1 MNTAAD
7 AALAAGAMPDAAAM
21 MPPPAPLEMPEQSL
35 HSGRLHNRRL
45 PTTPRGM
52 GWRRLYLFGSAG
64 LMTALACYLMLD
76 VLMADGVSVL
86 DVLLL
91 VLYVALFGW
100 IALAFFSAL
109 AGFCVMLFGR
119 HRRLGIDP
127 RTPLPALSTRTA
139 LLMPTYNEDP
149 HRVLAGLEAIR
160 ESLLATGQGERFDFF
175 VLSDTT
181 RPSVAAEELQAM
193 AELRA
198 RLPGPIGLY
207 YRHRSD
213 NTGRK
218 AGNIGG
224 WVREHG
230 AAYPQFLI
238 LDADSLMTGDCIVRL
253 VAGLEAHP
261 DVALVQSLPVVIN
274 GTTLFARMQQFGG
287 RVYGPVIAHGVAWW
301 HGAESNYW
309 GHNAVIRTRAFAECA
324 GLPTLRG
331 GKPFGGHI
339 LSHDFVE
346 AALLRRGGWAL
357 HMVPTLAGSYEEGP
371 PSLTDL
377 LIRDRRWCQGNLQH
391 MAVLP
396 STGLHWLSRW
406 HFGSGVFHYFTSPMW
421 ALTLL
426 IGIAIPLDHYGW
438 DPHGLRLPG
447 FSPGDYWFGR
457 DHHLAAWLFAA
468 TMAVLLAPK
477 VMGYITMLFD
487 RDERRGCGGAIPA
500 FVSMLLE
507 TLLAALMAPIT
518 MYVQSRGVAQVLA
531 GHDSG
536 WDAQRRDD
544 GSLPLKGLVLHYG
557 GLSLFG
563 LFCGG
568 MAWVVSPALA
578 AWMAPVVLGMAI
590 SIPLVALT
598 SARAPGQWLR
608 RHRLLCTP
616 EETTPPQILRRARRL
631 RAQLED

>member
-1 MNTAAD
+1 V
-7 AALAAGAMPDAAAM
+7 PDAAAM
-21 MPPPAPLEMPEQSL
+21 MPPLAPLDMPEQSL

-52 GWRRLYLFGSAG
+52 GWRRLYLFGGAG

-100 IALAFFSAL
+100 IALAFFSAM

-127 RTPLPALSTRTA
+127 HAPLPVLSTRTA

-160 ESLLATGQGERFDFF
+160 ESLLATGQGDRFDFF

-181 RPSVAAEELQAM
+181 RPGIAAEELQAV
-193 AELRA
+193 AELRG
-198 RLPGPIGLY
+198 RLSGPVGLY
-207 YRHRSD
+207 YRHRGD

-218 AGNIGG
+218 AGNIAG

-238 LDADSLMTGDCIVRL
+238 LDADSLMTGECIVRL
-253 VAGLEAHP
+253 VAGVEAHP

-346 AALLRRGGWAL
+346 AALMRRGGWAL
-357 HMVPTLAGSYEEGP
+357 HMVPTLTGSYEEGP

-406 HFGSGVFHYFTSPMW
+406 HFGSGMFHYFTSPMW

-426 IGIAIPLDHYGW
+426 IGIAIPLDDYGW
-438 DPHGLRLPG
+438 DPHGMRLPG

-477 VMGYITMLFD
+477 VMGYVTMLFD
-487 RDERRGCGGAIPA
+487 RDERRGCGGAIR
-500 FVSMLLE
+500 LRQH
-507 TLLAALMAPIT
+507 AAGNRAGG
-518 MYVQSRGVAQVLA
+518 VDGADHDVRAVARGGA
-531 GHDSG
+531 GAG
-536 WDAQRRDD
+536 RPRLGLGCAARDD
-544 GSLPLKGLVLHYG
+544 GGLPLKAG
-557 GLSLFG
+557 
-563 LFCGG
+563 
-568 MAWVVSPALA
+568 AALRRA
-578 AWMAPVVLGMAI
+578 EPVRPV
-590 SIPLVALT
+590 
-598 SARAPGQWLR
+598 LR
-608 RHRLLCTP
+608 RHGVGGVARAGRVDGAGGAGHGDLDPAGGADLGARAGTVVAPASVAVHAGGNHAAADPAPCPPPARAAGRLSRVR
-616 EETTPPQILRRARRL
+616 RRA
-631 RAQLED
+631 